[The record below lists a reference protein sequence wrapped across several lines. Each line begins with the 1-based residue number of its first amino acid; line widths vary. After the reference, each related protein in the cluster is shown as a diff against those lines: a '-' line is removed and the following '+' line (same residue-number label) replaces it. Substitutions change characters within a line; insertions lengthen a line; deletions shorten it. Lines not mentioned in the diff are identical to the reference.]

1 MVVAV
6 LLIVAASGIAVTV
19 LTVIDATVTG
29 DWVDATSAVGYP
41 AVGVV
46 LLALAGLGVFVFLA
60 AVTLLIA
67 ALVTG
72 SRTAASRG

>member
-41 AVGVV
+41 SVGLV

-72 SRTAASRG
+72 SRTAASRA